1 MESKERVRCDNCGY
15 SHDYEFKNVIW
26 HLHQAETPTYIC
38 PACKQ
43 SVPAMLARATVD
55 TVTYAKSIGQYN
67 GGAFNGINTAGTYQ
81 QNALRTLSDK
91 YHIGAINPD
100 LMHAAIGLATES
112 GELLDAIKKCVFYGK
127 PLDVVNVKEELGD
140 LLWYL
145 AVACHATG
153 TTIDEVGA
161 LNIAKLKARY
171 PDRFTEAKA
180 NERDTD
186 HEREVLQGH
195 A

>member
-1 MESKERVRCDNCGY
+1 MS
-15 SHDYEFKNVIW
+15 
-26 HLHQAETPTYIC
+26 
-38 PACKQ
+38 
-43 SVPAMLARATVD
+43 
-55 TVTYAKSIGQYN
+55 
-67 GGAFNGINTAGTYQ
+67 TYQ
-81 QNALRTLSDK
+81 QDALRTLSDK

-153 TTIDEVGA
+153 TTIDEVGS

-171 PDRFTEAKA
+171 PDRFTEAEA

-186 HEREVLQGH
+186 HEREVLEGQ